1 MARGLCD
8 PGQRSTGRQEY
19 GSRVSLPSYVPVSR
33 ITGELRKYGMIHIHF
48 LKSSNQ
54 INEML
59 SVCSTEQRG
68 VLGVIYKE
76 QNGNAAC
83 AMTTYLLI

>member
-1 MARGLCD
+1 M
-8 PGQRSTGRQEY
+8 GRQEY
-19 GSRVSLPSYVPVSR
+19 RSSVPMPSYFPVSR

-48 LKSSNQ
+48 LKTSNQ

-68 VLGVIYKE
+68 VLGERVIYKE
-76 QNGNAAC
+76 QNGNTAC
-83 AMTTYLLI
+83 VMTTYLFI